1 MKSLQQEIND
11 AMGRG
16 DYGTANTLQEY
27 MTVGNQMYGQDFN
40 SMVGSNLAAPSAPA
54 APAVPAAQSGFGILK
69 DTFDILPNFIFGKR
83 TDKAP
88 GFLGEGGVIPTI
100 GGAVSGVKGAFDFI
114 TDVPRVA
121 TTVIGGIMIA
131 VGLIALTRV
140 GTTVVLEKIK

>member
-100 GGAVSGVKGAFDFI
+100 GGAFDFI